1 MSERVIGLD
10 IDHTCIHHE
19 GVQEAIIEFGANLE
33 VDPDHTARVL
43 ANTAVHF
50 ACSEF
55 LAALD
60 RDEHIEA
67 LETMLTD
74 LYTAN
79 VYDDVIPFMQWAK
92 RHSKLVLVTRGNEHL
107 QSIKA
112 APLLPY
118 ADDLI
123 ITGAI
128 GQKGWRLRE
137 RYGDARHLTV
147 VDDRQDEL
155 NAIEDAFSTVQTQAS
170 LYQIV
175 RPGTSYPIG
184 RHPLITSLDE
194 LKETL

>member
-19 GVQEAIIEFGANLE
+19 GVREAIVEFGANLE
-33 VDPDHTARVL
+33 VDPQETARIL
-43 ANTAVHF
+43 AATAVHF
-50 ACSEF
+50 ACADF
-55 LAALD
+55 LAAIE
-60 RDEHIEA
+60 RSEHIGA
-67 LETMLTD
+67 LEAMLTD
-74 LYTAN
+74 VYTTN
-79 VYDDVIPFMQWAK
+79 VYDDVIPFMEWAQ

-112 APLLPY
+112 ASLLPY
-118 ADDLI
+118 ADGLI
-123 ITGAI
+123 ITDTV

-155 NAIEDAFSTVQTQAS
+155 NAVEDAFRAAPGQVS

-175 RPGTSYPIG
+175 RPGTKYPIG
-184 RHPLITSLDE
+184 RHPLITHLDE
-194 LKETL
+194 LKEAL